1 MTNPKIKLA
10 SADEL
15 GTSLKEVNE
24 VFELMINETDNILN
38 VYYIS
43 KSEHDK
49 EIGQI
54 QLKQFLFEDK
64 SEFEK
69 SVIELINL
77 EFQGELVLSWRCKL
91 NDIIEWFRKNN
102 YVVKNKLTDSKEVRD
117 VLFNRKNVK
126 VPVYI
131 FANLEDATILKVNK
145 KSIVIN
151 SFNLPKELTEEE
163 VLKVLTK
170 SKRNYTSMTA
180 IDIDNGIDLY
190 DLSSIIKENNLDI
203 IEI

>member
-1 MTNPKIKLA
+1 M
-10 SADEL
+10 
-15 GTSLKEVNE
+15 
-24 VFELMINETDNILN
+24 
-38 VYYIS
+38 
-43 KSEHDK
+43 
-49 EIGQI
+49 
-54 QLKQFLFEDK
+54 
-64 SEFEK
+64 
-69 SVIELINL
+69 
-77 EFQGELVLSWRCKL
+77 LSWRCKL

-190 DLSSIIKENNLDI
+190 DLSSIIKENNLDK